1 MKIKILSAALVIMI
15 SVMVF
20 LASCGNSYNYTSGNV
35 DWEST
40 YSAGN
45 TIHDTFYYSD
55 DWFSEKP
62 EKQNDELALASMQ
75 LTAAAVDDDENGT
88 GATFLRSLGF
98 DEIGFSDFAS
108 SDSEDCNYIW
118 ARKTIGSG
126 NDEST
131 LVAVV
136 IQSFS
141 SDNTLKRK
149 AWRQNVTVNDPESAD
164 PSGEHFAFA
173 RAADKAAD
181 DIAGLGNSENVKYWI
196 TGMSRGGAV
205 TNILAARLAE
215 KLGDRNAGIYAYTFE
230 SPATVDEETAGSTD
244 YGYIH
249 NYVCSDDLV
258 TMIPVW
264 GMTRYGVTHDLK
276 TDKTD
281 EDLTGAL
288 QTMGSE
294 AADLKP
300 RIIAKD
306 EADKFVS
313 KLSERVPSRADY
325 SAVRTDSFTDPD
337 GVDHEITY
345 SYQDGLALLMDFI
358 FGGDGEDDSPLSA
371 LISKRSRLGEAV
383 THIAEGITMER
394 NGEDPYSEYWAGTMN
409 IYSLLEEAS
418 GEKPSVSEEDLYK
431 ILVSAAPVFIDVPE
445 SSSEEPSMDLLV
457 NMAGYKEEMTYS
469 HQADTLIAR
478 LKLLAPAPEK

>member
-108 SDSEDCNYIW
+108 SDNEDCNYIW

-149 AWRQNVTVNDPESAD
+149 AWRQNVTVNDPESD
-164 PSGEHFAFA
+164 TPSGEHFAFA
-173 RAADKAAD
+173 RAA
-181 DIAGLGNSENVKYWI
+181 L
-196 TGMSRGGAV
+196 
-205 TNILAARLAE
+205 
-215 KLGDRNAGIYAYTFE
+215 
-230 SPATVDEETAGSTD
+230 
-244 YGYIH
+244 
-249 NYVCSDDLV
+249 
-258 TMIPVW
+258 
-264 GMTRYGVTHDLK
+264 
-276 TDKTD
+276 
-281 EDLTGAL
+281 
-288 QTMGSE
+288 
-294 AADLKP
+294 
-300 RIIAKD
+300 
-306 EADKFVS
+306 
-313 KLSERVPSRADY
+313 
-325 SAVRTDSFTDPD
+325 
-337 GVDHEITY
+337 
-345 SYQDGLALLMDFI
+345 LALLRFTLPASLDMHTVY
-358 FGGDGEDDSPLSA
+358 P
-371 LISKRSRLGEAV
+371 RSTRRDLRQFATSRV
-383 THIAEGITMER
+383 TS
-394 NGEDPYSEYWAGTMN
+394 YS
-409 IYSLLEEAS
+409 
-418 GEKPSVSEEDLYK
+418 
-431 ILVSAAPVFIDVPE
+431 
-445 SSSEEPSMDLLV
+445 
-457 NMAGYKEEMTYS
+457 
-469 HQADTLIAR
+469 
-478 LKLLAPAPEK
+478 